1 MRLIISSHQST
12 KSTVLNFSTLIIFVD
27 CIIDS
32 STHDIF
38 IRTLEQKLLLQ
49 WISTSCIF
57 ILKRYAF
64 AFFTSIKTPC
74 TETAFVVFWNPCF
87 IYQGATVGS
96 NTFFVESLEGQ
107 EKICSSWSKL
117 LLKSVASDFI
127 LSVSKAHYL
136 VCDNFWPLKA
146 L

>member
-32 STHDIF
+32 STHDKF

-49 WISTSCIF
+49 WISTSSIF
-57 ILKRYAF
+57 IPNCYAF
-64 AFFTSIKTPC
+64 ASFTSIKTAC

-96 NTFFVESLEGQ
+96 NTFFVESLGV
-107 EKICSSWSKL
+107 KK
-117 LLKSVASDFI
+117 KY
-127 LSVSKAHYL
+127 AHPDQSCY
-136 VCDNFWPLKA
+136 
-146 L
+146 